1 MYRSFHTA
9 SSFDNVALLNISC
22 LEISGRVGK
31 LSFFEFIS
39 KIEMIAIS
47 LKIHFL
53 LFQQFKI
60 S

>member
-1 MYRSFHTA
+1 MQRSFLTA
-9 SSFDNVALLNISC
+9 SSFDNKSHSVALLNISC

-47 LKIHFL
+47 LKIHF
-53 LFQQFKI
+53 
-60 S
+60 